1 MAVRSIQADPAAQRR
16 IGKSRRAGRSQ
27 VQALNDECLRHASN
41 HQTPWEDDDV
51 GTLVNMISGDHTTY
65 DMARTLRRSYY
76 ATQMARQHVGFCL
89 RHPEAFR
96 KVLDGAP

>member
-1 MAVRSIQADPAAQRR
+1 MAVLSIQADPAAKRR
-16 IGKSRRAGRSQ
+16 IAKSRRAGRSQ

-41 HQTPWEDDDV
+41 HQAPWENDDV
-51 GTLVNMISGDHTTY
+51 DTLVNMISGDHTTY

-89 RHPEAFR
+89 RHAESFR
-96 KVLDGAP
+96 KALGL